1 VTRAFGIGATHSYDL
16 FLYSE
21 NWYSTIALILPG
33 GERVRYQRTSPGTM
47 WAGAVLEHTES
58 PGPFYKSVLS
68 YLGPDPGTWTLTL
81 RDGTAYA
88 FTYNGNLKSITD
100 RFGNAIT
107 LTREYVMYPSGYWVP
122 WGKIQRI
129 TGPSGWRYIDLTY
142 DSQER
147 IVQAQDHQGRGVRYS
162 YDGSGRL
169 ATVTDAGGGV
179 TEYTYDGSHRML
191 TIEDARGIVFLTN
204 AYDGN
209 GRVTTQTQAD
219 STTYASRTRWTAGA
233 R

>member
-1 VTRAFGIGATHSYDL
+1 MGETSAPRPVVLVVDDDDGVHAALQCILETDYEVISALGGEAGLRELEHR
-16 FLYSE
+16 
-21 NWYSTIALILPG
+21 YSTIALILPG
-33 GERVRYQRTSPGTM
+33 GERVRYQRTSPGTR

-68 YLGPDPGTWTLTL
+68 YLGPDPGTWTLML

-107 LTREYVMYPSGYWVP
+107 LTREYVTYPSGYWVP

-129 TGPSGWRYIDLTY
+129 TGPSGWRHIDLTY

-147 IVQAQDHQGRGVRYS
+147 IRRNGFTAPTDPPERRPNHPV
-162 YDGSGRL
+162 
-169 ATVTDAGGGV
+169 AT
-179 TEYTYDGSHRML
+179 
-191 TIEDARGIVFLTN
+191 ARQSET
-204 AYDGN
+204 
-209 GRVTTQTQAD
+209 AD
-219 STTYASRTRWTAGA
+219 VSCSTR
-233 R
+233 